1 MGRDRKSVTT
11 MQSSERLF
19 TAVNVE
25 RRESHRTRL
34 FKRVGESGRKI
45 RACMRVCSVGKA
57 RDSGGGHMEQ
67 DEQPPFFTTKK
78 LMYKMENGSLKGEN
92 RRF

>member
-1 MGRDRKSVTT
+1 
-11 MQSSERLF
+11 
-19 TAVNVE
+19 
-25 RRESHRTRL
+25 
-34 FKRVGESGRKI
+34 
-45 RACMRVCSVGKA
+45 MRVCSVGKA